1 MEKKLCYNNTNNN
14 LSLSDKL
21 LNDVFCRW
29 QKMMYSLKANND
41 VLFHKMM
48 FLPLAKMSE
57 AALRLEF

>member
-1 MEKKLCYNNTNNN
+1 MQAAGVKQTIIYRAL
-14 LSLSDKL
+14 LDKL

-29 QKMMYSLKANND
+29 QKMMYSFSTNND

-57 AALRLEF
+57 AALRLEL